1 MPDVKHTVLITGAS
15 GRLGR
20 AVVSLAAA
28 RDDVNV
34 IAASRS
40 PEKLSALQSLNV
52 TLRKADF
59 DRPELLVDA
68 FTGVDRLLLIST
80 DELHAPGKRIVQHQ
94 AAIDAAREAGVKHI
108 VYTSMP
114 NPERAQTIPFAPDH
128 TATEQALKAS
138 GIRHTILRVAWYAE
152 NLIELGILPLALSTG
167 TWLTSSGE
175 GAIPYI
181 MRKDVAR
188 AACAALLD
196 TGTRS
201 RTLDITGPAAL
212 TVNEMAATLSHLS
225 QKALRVVSLGDA
237 ELLDRLLAANIPP
250 PVAPMIVATDA
261 TARAGH
267 FNIVSNAVKALTGQP
282 PTAFADFARQ
292 AFNAAL

>member
-15 GRLGR
+15 GRLGQ

-28 RDDVNV
+28 RDGVNV
-34 IAASRS
+34 VAASRS
-40 PEKLSALQSLNV
+40 PEKLAAFESLNV

-59 DRPELLVDA
+59 DRPERLVDA
-68 FTGVDRLLLIST
+68 FTGIDRLLLIST

-94 AAIDAAREAGVKHI
+94 VAIEAAREAGVKHI

-114 NPERAQTIPFAPDH
+114 TPERARAIPFAPDH

-138 GIRHTILRVAWYAE
+138 GIHHTILRVAWYAE

-175 GAIPYI
+175 GAIPYV
-181 MRKDVAR
+181 MRQDVAR

-196 TGTRS
+196 TGTSS

-212 TVNEMAATLSHLS
+212 TVNEMAATFSQVS

-237 ELLDRLLAANIPP
+237 ELLDRLLAAKVPP
-250 PVAPMIVATDA
+250 QVAPMIVATDA

-267 FNIVSNAVKALTGQP
+267 FNIVSNAVKELTGQP